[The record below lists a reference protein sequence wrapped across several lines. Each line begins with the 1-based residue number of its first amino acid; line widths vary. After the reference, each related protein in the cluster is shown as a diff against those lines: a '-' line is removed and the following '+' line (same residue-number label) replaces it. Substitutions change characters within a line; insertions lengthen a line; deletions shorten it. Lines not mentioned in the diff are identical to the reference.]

1 MGSVLKVG
9 KIGICG
15 HFNLNGEAVG
25 GQTIKTRIIGET
37 LSGIYGLEQVKRLDT
52 AGWRKKAPVFLIQCV
67 KLACQSEHIVILPA
81 HRGVKVLVPLFVFL
95 SRLFGRKLHYV
106 VVGAWLADLLK
117 GSRLL
122 TKIMKKV
129 DFIYPQT
136 NTLIEK
142 LNKIGIAGNLY
153 LMPNFK
159 AVPPLNLDFDGIAFE
174 KPYKLCMMSRINC
187 QKGVEAAVEAVRRLN
202 IKHGK
207 KTAVLDIYGPVEDG
221 YKERFEELLSSNSE
235 YVRHRGTV
243 DYNHAVN
250 VLKDY
255 YLLLFP
261 TKYFTEGFPGT
272 ILDGYL
278 SGVPVLASKWES
290 WQDIIEDKRTGYV
303 YEFDDDHDFFTKLDF
318 LIQNPDTVL
327 LMKKNCL
334 KEAQKYSPDRAVKVL
349 ADNIS

>member
-1 MGSVLKVG
+1 M
-9 KIGICG
+9 
-15 HFNLNGEAVG
+15 
-25 GQTIKTRIIGET
+25 
-37 LSGIYGLEQVKRLDT
+37 
-52 AGWRKKAPVFLIQCV
+52 
-67 KLACQSEHIVILPA
+67 
-81 HRGVKVLVPLFVFL
+81 
-95 SRLFGRKLHYV
+95 
-106 VVGAWLADLLK
+106 
-117 GSRLL
+117 
-122 TKIMKKV
+122 
-129 DFIYPQT
+129 
-136 NTLIEK
+136 
-142 LNKIGIAGNLY
+142 
-153 LMPNFK
+153 
-159 AVPPLNLDFDGIAFE
+159 
-174 KPYKLCMMSRINC
+174 
-187 QKGVEAAVEAVRRLN
+187 
-202 IKHGK
+202 
-207 KTAVLDIYGPVEDG
+207 
-221 YKERFEELLSSNSE
+221 
-235 YVRHRGTV
+235 

-255 YLLLFP
+255 YRLLFP